1 MAQNYVEIL
10 VRSRDQGAKPEMD
23 DLRVKLNDLAG
34 RVAEARV
41 MVDDAASAAKLD
53 DLQAKLLRLDRTT
66 ARPNINMEQAVR
78 AESQLHN
85 LDAVF
90 VKLGDDAEKG
100 SQQADKALDDVGKKA
115 KQTGQQAAS
124 GLSPLLLGAFVTAA
138 SVGPGLLL
146 AGTAAAVLG
155 AGALITKGNA
165 DLQSGYQQLGQDA
178 SQAIT
183 QATAPLVPQL
193 QGALNVLDQGI
204 GQTGDEL
211 KGVFAAAAPE
221 AQDMAHGLLSLA
233 DNALPGI
240 ETGLKAIAPYSHEI
254 ADDLGKLGTG
264 ASGLF
269 AGLAGGAGGGMQGFS
284 ALIDM
289 ASHLLT
295 DVGDITGALSN
306 GLGPALH
313 DVDTV
318 AVPVAGALTAVVQA
332 IPPGTVR
339 GAADAVAVLFAAFQI
354 GKITGA
360 VAEGQSFLQ
369 FLGLAKTESA
379 AAATE
384 VEALGVAEEA
394 TAAKTGAMATAGALG
409 SKAITGLGAAASVVT
424 GPLGL
429 ITLGAGLLG
438 DKLGQLAGVGRTL
451 GPSIDGWA
459 SLLQDAAAGSG
470 AAQDQVTG
478 LANAIAAAPF
488 NLGASGLQNMDAAL
502 AQLQATDPQ
511 SAATEFY
518 QIQQALEAQG
528 KSAGDVAKMF
538 PQYTKAL
545 ADAKNTTT
553 SYASAATAAL
563 SPAQSFTQA
572 LIGQQQ
578 QLAAQADK
586 AGVSAVAAIS
596 LGGSQSILNG
606 LMGDAVTTY
615 TLATGAAGG
624 YQSVLTALN
633 GTTSSLLSTE
643 AGFTIALDGVAKA
656 AQANGTSLDVNNAKG
671 AQNIQTFTGLADSAQ
686 KAAVAVYQNE
696 VQTQGANKAFA
707 DANTKLQQ
715 EKLAFEAAAEK
726 AGFNKQQ
733 VQQLADELFKL
744 PTDINVDVNANTT
757 PAQAAVRGLLNNID
771 NSSAYVQVYATG
783 GNPGGK
789 AYLPN
794 AHGGIIGGIGAA
806 ATGGIHGSLT
816 KMNEQG
822 EEMVRLPS
830 GSMVMSHPDTMREI
844 GRRQDSAG
852 GGPLQVEWIGG
863 PGGELEQL
871 IWAWLRKGIRVRGG
885 NVQSVLGH

>member
-23 DLRVKLNDLAG
+23 ELRVKLNDLAG
-34 RVAEARV
+34 KVAEARV
-41 MVDDAASAAKLD
+41 MVEDTTAAAKLD
-53 DLQAKLLRLDRTT
+53 ELQAKLLRLDRAT
-66 ARPNINMEQAVR
+66 ARPNINMEQAIR

-90 VKLGDDAEKG
+90 TKIGDDAQSGGQK
-100 SQQADKALDDVGKKA
+100 ADKALDDVGKKA
-115 KQTGQQAAS
+115 KQTGQDAAN
-124 GLSPLLLGAFVTAA
+124 GLSPLLMGAFVTAA
-138 SVGPGLLL
+138 SAGPGLLL
-146 AGTAAAVLG
+146 AGTATAVLG
-155 AGALITKGNA
+155 VGALITKSNA
-165 DLQSGYQQLGQDA
+165 NLQAGYQQLGQDA

-183 QATAPLVPQL
+183 QATAPLIPQL
-193 QGALNVLDQGI
+193 QGAITVLDQGI

-211 KGVFAAAAPE
+211 KGAFAAAAPE
-221 AQDMAHGLLSLA
+221 AQDMARGVLDLV
-233 DNALPGI
+233 DNALPGL
-240 ETGLKAIAPYSHEI
+240 ETGVKAIAPYSGQI
-254 ADDLGKLGTG
+254 AADFGKIGTG
-264 ASGLF
+264 ASGFLS
-269 AGLAGGAGGGMQGFS
+269 GLAGGAGGGMQGLN
-284 ALIDM
+284 AIVDT

-295 DVGDITGALSN
+295 DVGQIAGALSN

-313 DVDTV
+313 DVETV
-318 AVPVAGALTAVVQA
+318 AVPVAGALTDAIDA
-332 IPPGTVR
+332 IPPGEVR
-339 GAADAVAVLFAAFQI
+339 AAADAVTVLFAAFQI
-354 GKITGA
+354 GKLTGA
-360 VAEGQSFLQ
+360 VQEGQSFLQ
-369 FLGLAKTESA
+369 FLGLAKTEAA

-394 TAAKTGAMATAGALG
+394 TAAKTGLMAGAGALG
-409 SKAITGLGAAASVVT
+409 SKAITGLGSAASVAT

-429 ITLGAGLLG
+429 IVLGAGMLG
-438 DKLGQLAGVGRTL
+438 DKLGQLAGVGRAV
-451 GPSIDGWA
+451 GPSIEGWT
-459 SLLQDAAAGSG
+459 SLLQDAANGSG
-470 AAQDQVTG
+470 EAQDQVTQ
-478 LANAIAAAPF
+478 LAHAVTSMPF
-488 NLGASGLQNMDAAL
+488 DLGAKSIGNLDSAL

-528 KSAGDVAKMF
+528 KSADDVTKLF
-538 PQYTKAL
+538 PQYTKVL
-545 ADAKNTTT
+545 ADAKNTTV
-553 SYASAATAAL
+553 SYASAASAAL

-578 QLAAQADK
+578 KLADQADK

-596 LGGSQSILNG
+596 LGGAQSYLNG
-606 LMGDAVTTY
+606 LMGDSVSSY

-633 GTTSSLLSTE
+633 GTTSSLLASE

-656 AQANGTSLDVNNAKG
+656 AEANGHSLDVNNDKG

-707 DANTKLQQ
+707 DANTKLEQ
-715 EKLAFEAAAEK
+715 EKNAFIAAADK

-733 VQQLADELFKL
+733 VQALADELFKL
-744 PTDINVDVNANTT
+744 PSDIKVDVNANTS
-757 PAQAAVRGLLNNID
+757 PAWGAVRGLLNNID
-771 NSSAYVQVYATG
+771 NSQAYVQVYATG

-806 ATGGIHGSLT
+806 ATGGVHGTLT
-816 KMNEQG
+816 KINEQG

-844 GRRQDSAG
+844 GRRQDSG
-852 GGPLQVEWIGG
+852 GGSSRLQIEWVGG
-863 PGGELEQL
+863 NAGDEFL
-871 IWAWLRKGIRVRGG
+871 AWLRGNIRIRGG
-885 NVQSVLGH
+885 DVQTVLGRG